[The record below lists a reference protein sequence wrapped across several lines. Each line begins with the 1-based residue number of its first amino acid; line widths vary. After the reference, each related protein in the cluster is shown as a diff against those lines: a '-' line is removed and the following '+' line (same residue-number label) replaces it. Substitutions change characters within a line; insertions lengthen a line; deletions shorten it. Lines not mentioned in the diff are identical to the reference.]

1 MSRHG
6 QIRNAMFVI
15 TACLALGCVGEL
27 VVEGDDPGGQ
37 APEETGPLTAE
48 RQAFNTNVLPA
59 ITARTCGTCHIDRT
73 CASVGDNVCF
83 LGAGENDYY
92 NALTAS
98 IYMGTSPATSTF
110 ANVGPHT
117 GTGFCSGPG
126 VASNG
131 AADPTCTSNQMT
143 GINEW
148 ITMEAAAA
156 GGAL

>member
-1 MSRHG
+1 MSRHA

-27 VVEGDDPGGQ
+27 EVVGGDPGSQ
-37 APEETGPLTAE
+37 LPEETGPVTAE

-59 ITARTCGTCHIDRT
+59 ITARTCGTCHIDTT

-83 LGAGENDYY
+83 LGSNQNEYY
-92 NALTAS
+92 DQLTAS
-98 IYMGTSPATSTF
+98 IYLGTSPATSTF

-131 AADPTCTSNQMT
+131 ATDATCTSNQMA

-148 ITMEAAAA
+148 ITMENAAA
-156 GGAL
+156 GAL